1 MKKLLYSFIM
11 LLFASSMA
19 LFAAKPVDSAKLTKA
34 DSALSQSYAML
45 SPNQI
50 FELERAK
57 IEAFRPDL
65 DRVIP
70 SFHAVFV
77 FPFATIF
84 LLVLLFLLFRYLNN
98 KKKYMLYAKY
108 IENGKD
114 IPIELLNPVKERASN
129 LKKGILILFLGFGF
143 MLTMIVTHFRGWSLG
158 FIIIFVG
165 IGYLLV
171 HWLENKPKQTNEPN

>member
-1 MKKLLYSFIM
+1 MFTTSLT
-11 LLFASSMA
+11 
-19 LFAAKPVDSAKLTKA
+19 LFAAKTVDSVKVIKA
-34 DSALSQSYAML
+34 DSSLNQSYAKL
-45 SPNQI
+45 DANQI

-77 FPFATIF
+77 FPFALVL

-108 IENGKD
+108 IESGKD
-114 IPIELLNPVKERASN
+114 IPLELLNPVKEKASN
-129 LKKGILILFLGFGF
+129 LKKGVLILLLGLGF
-143 MLTMIVTHFRGWSLG
+143 MLTMVVLHLRVWSLG

>member
-1 MKKLLYSFIM
+1 
-11 LLFASSMA
+11 MA
-19 LFAAKPVDSAKLTKA
+19 LFAAKPVDSAKIIKV
-34 DSALSQSYAML
+34 DSTLSQTYAML
-45 SPNQI
+45 SANQI

-77 FPFATIF
+77 FPFATIL

-108 IENGKD
+108 IEHGKD
-114 IPIELLNPVKERASN
+114 IPTELLNPMKEKASN
-129 LKKGILILFLGFGF
+129 LKKGILILFLGAGF
-143 MLTMIVTHFRGWSLG
+143 MLAMIILNLPAWSIG